1 MQLHAEHGLP
11 ALTIGLAGVT
21 VHLHTIHY
29 RPFSYALT
37 GPVMRPEIVWGEDAD
52 LSEMRCHRRVWQA
65 GDEPRNDWPAFV
77 GFQHYR
83 RAFLIPALMPPNDP
97 LSRRVHLDPWA
108 QFITASPDWFTH
120 YIEALD
126 EVAEPAWIEWL
137 NHVDLVV
144 PRPLMLGESM
154 ADHYRKMHR
163 AEDWE
168 IWAHLMRAEGLDDR
182 LPYLTAFNSFIAR
195 PYLFDDYMRLWTRVI
210 DAARPLIAPSPRV
223 FGYLSERL
231 FTAWLHAVRCERP
244 WLRIVTLPVLFC
256 PEMT

>member
-1 MQLHAEHGLP
+1 MSIQIH
-11 ALTIGLAGVT
+11 V
-21 VHLHTIHY
+21 IHY
-29 RPFSYALT
+29 RPFSYTLT
-37 GPVMRPEIVWGEDAD
+37 GPVLRPEIVWGEDAD
-52 LSEMRCHRRVWQA
+52 LSEMRVHRRVWQPT
-65 GDEPRNDWPAFV
+65 GDQLATFI

-83 RAFLIPALMPPNDP
+83 RAFLIPSMMPPNDP
-97 LSRRVHLDPWA
+97 LMASMHRDPWA
-108 QFITASPDWFTH
+108 QFVAATPDEFTH

-126 EVAEPAWIEWL
+126 DKPEPAWIEWL

-210 DAARPLIAPSPRV
+210 DAARPLIAPSERV

-231 FTAWLHAVRCERP
+231 FTAWLYWLRCERP
-244 WLRIVTLPVLFC
+244 WLRIVNLPVLFC
-256 PEMT
+256 PEMQ